1 MNSRFKRVLT
11 EDLSEGMVLAE
22 NIFDSDENVLLSEGI
37 VIRSVYI
44 KKINEMNI
52 DSVIILDE
60 DNTTLTLESGFDTSV
75 EKDMVIQETRKTAKR
90 FVEESMESII
100 KSGSLN
106 YEKLHLVVNQIIDE
120 IFESEDVTLSLANL
134 KAVDDYIF
142 HHSVNVCILSIIT
155 GIYSGLN
162 KNRLIELGVGAI
174 LHDIG
179 KTLVPRDILNKPS
192 RLTVDEFEVIKE
204 HSSLGYGVVGSIDTL
219 TNDSAEVILSH
230 HERYDGAGYPNG
242 KSKEEIHVYAKIA
255 SIADV
260 FDAVTSDRIYGR
272 KEDSYIAVSYIL
284 EDSGS
289 KFDPEIVKTFL
300 KVIAY
305 YPVGLNVILNTGE
318 YGVIVKKNRD
328 KPLVRVLFDKNMNS
342 VKGYYEIDLNKN
354 PMVSILDIDP
364 KKTKFNIYNNSA
376 RVN

>member
-37 VIRSVYI
+37 VIRNVYI
-44 KKINEMNI
+44 KKIREMNI
-52 DSVIILDE
+52 DSVVILNE
-60 DNTTLTLESGFDTSV
+60 NNAILKIEPAFEAFV
-75 EKDMVIQETRKTAKR
+75 EKDVIIQKTRKKAKKI
-90 FVEESMESII
+90 VEDSMESII
-100 KSGSLN
+100 KTGSLN
-106 YEKLHLVVNQIIDE
+106 YEKLYLVVNQIIDE
-120 IFESEDVTLSLANL
+120 IFESEDITLSLANL

-162 KNRLIELGVGAI
+162 KGCLIELGVGAI

-204 HSSLGYGVVGSIDTL
+204 HSSLGHGVIGNIKNLSSE
-219 TNDSAEVILSH
+219 SAEVVLSH
-230 HERYDGAGYPNG
+230 HERYDGGGYPNG
-242 KSKEEIHVYAKIA
+242 RAKDEIHIYAKIA
-255 SIADV
+255 SVADV

-300 KVIAY
+300 KVIGY
-305 YPVGLNVILNTGE
+305 YPIGLNVILNTGE

-364 KKTKFNIYNNSA
+364 KKTKFSLYSSNSNIN
-376 RVN
+376 

>member
-11 EDLSEGMVLAE
+11 EELSEGMVLAE

-37 VIRSVYI
+37 VIRNIYI
-44 KKINEMNI
+44 KKIQEMKI

-60 DNTTLTLESGFDTSV
+60 ENTIVKFEQSFGNSAK
-75 EKDMVIQETRKTAKR
+75 KDLMIQQTRKKAKE

-100 KSGSLN
+100 KTGSLN
-106 YEKLHLVVNQIIDE
+106 YEKLHVIVNQIIDE
-120 IFESEDVTLSLANL
+120 IFECEDITLSLANL

-162 KNRLIELGVGAI
+162 KESLVELGVGAI

-192 RLTVDEFEVIKE
+192 RLTADEFEIIKE
-204 HSSLGYGVVGSIDTL
+204 HSSLGFGVVDNMSAL
-219 TNDSAEVILSH
+219 TRDSAEVILSH
-230 HERYDGAGYPNG
+230 HERYDGGGYPNG
-242 KSKEEIHVYAKIA
+242 LAKDDIHIYAKIA
-255 SIADV
+255 SVADV

-272 KEDSYIAVSYIL
+272 KEDSYIAVTYIL
-284 EDSGS
+284 EDCGS
-289 KFDPEIVKTFL
+289 KFDPEVVKTFL
-300 KVIAY
+300 KVIGY
-305 YPVGLNVILNTGE
+305 YPIGLNIILNTGE
-318 YGVIVKKNRD
+318 YGVIVRKNRD
-328 KPLVRVLFDKNMNS
+328 RPLVRVLFDKNMNS

-364 KKTKFNIYNNSA
+364 KKTKFDIYNNSN
-376 RVN
+376 VN